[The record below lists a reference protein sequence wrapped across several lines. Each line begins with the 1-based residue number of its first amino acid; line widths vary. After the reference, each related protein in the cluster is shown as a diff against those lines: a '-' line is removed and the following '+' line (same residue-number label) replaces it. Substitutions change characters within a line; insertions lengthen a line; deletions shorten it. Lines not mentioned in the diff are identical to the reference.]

1 MFALGRRRHKGQLAP
16 VAESVGVIPQVLEAH
31 TWGVRPLANAQPI
44 MNDQIT

>member
-1 MFALGRRRHKGQLAP
+1 MFARGRRRHKGQVAP
-16 VAESVGVIPQVLEAH
+16 VAESVGVISQVVESH